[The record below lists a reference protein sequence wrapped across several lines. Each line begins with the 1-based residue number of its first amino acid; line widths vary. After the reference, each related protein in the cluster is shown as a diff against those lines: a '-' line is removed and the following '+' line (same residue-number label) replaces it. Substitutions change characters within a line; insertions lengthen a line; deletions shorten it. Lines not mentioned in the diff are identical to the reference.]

1 MSDCAGTT
9 KLTRRRLRLLEDD
22 NALGNVTICIDYD
35 QLSTAQSLS
44 G

>member
-1 MSDCAGTT
+1 VSDCTGTT
-9 KLTRRRLRLLEDD
+9 KLIRRCLRLLEDD
-22 NALGNVTICIDYD
+22 DALENVTICIDYD